1 MAGNDIMNSAKF
13 RKYMEK
19 RFGFPQITT
28 TPGPA
33 PITPHEKKD
42 IMGSAPHTAGTEISD
57 ENSPAP
63 GTCTEM
69 TAVLEAKRQAMA
81 IAAIAAAA
89 QRAMIPPAKSFRSL
103 NPRSLPGLLS

>member
-69 TAVLEAKRQAMA
+69 KAVLEAKRQAL
-81 IAAIAAAA
+81 AIAAA
-89 QRAMIPPAKSFRSL
+89 QRQAMHDSACTTDPTLPARM
-103 NPRSLPGLLS
+103 LLS

>member
-57 ENSPAP
+57 ESSPAP

-69 TAVLEAKRQAMA
+69 TAVLEAKRQAM
-81 IAAIAAAA
+81 ISTLTNTA
-89 QRAMIPPAKSFRSL
+89 QGLGPGPPHCYPRTLRREHAKDR
-103 NPRSLPGLLS
+103 